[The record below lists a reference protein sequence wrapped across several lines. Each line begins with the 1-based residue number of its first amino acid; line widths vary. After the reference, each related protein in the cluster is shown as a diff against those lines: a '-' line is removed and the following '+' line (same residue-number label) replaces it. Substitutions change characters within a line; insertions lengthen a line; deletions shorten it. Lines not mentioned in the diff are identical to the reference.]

1 MKKIVILIPVYND
14 WQSLIKLMKE
24 LNTVIKKIDYINFH
38 CVIINDASSIKKPE
52 IKKPN
57 NIKSLRIINMKK
69 NMGHA
74 RCNAFGIK
82 YLIEND
88 IFDHIILMDGDGEDR
103 PEEIELLTSKE
114 NLDLNISIVGKRIKR
129 SEGLIFK
136 FLYQLHKII
145 TYIFTG
151 KIINF
156 GNYSCITIKDAKKLS
171 MEKSMWSS
179 YSGSVKKHLN
189 KLTYTD
195 SKRGF
200 RYYGPSKMSLF
211 NLIIHSFSIIAVF
224 KNEVF
229 IRSALM
235 IFFVSFLTPNLGIII
250 TIFQFILVIFCLLIF
265 LVSLR
270 ENEDSLLNSG
280 SNMSDIE
287 TYTH

>member
-1 MKKIVILIPVYND
+1 MKKIIILIPVYND

-24 LNTVIKKIDYINFH
+24 LNTVIKKIDYVNFH
-38 CVIINDASSIKKPE
+38 CVIINDASSIKTPE

-82 YLIEND
+82 HLIEND

-103 PEEIELLTSKE
+103 PEEIELLTNKK

-189 KLTYTD
+189 NLTYTD
-195 SKRGF
+195 SKRGL

-229 IRSALM
+229 ILS
-235 IFFVSFLTPNLGIII
+235 
-250 TIFQFILVIFCLLIF
+250 LIH
-265 LVSLR
+265 
-270 ENEDSLLNSG
+270 
-280 SNMSDIE
+280 I
-287 TYTH
+287 

>member
-1 MKKIVILIPVYND
+1 MKKIIILIPVYND

-24 LNTVIKKIDYINFH
+24 LNTVIKKIDYVNFH
-38 CVIINDASSIKKPE
+38 CVIINDASSIKTPE

-82 YLIEND
+82 HLIEND

-103 PEEIELLTSKE
+103 PEEIELLTNKK

-189 KLTYTD
+189 NLTYTD

-250 TIFQFILVIFCLLIF
+250 TIFQFILVIFCLFIF

-270 ENEDSLLNSG
+270 ENEDSLLNSD